1 MSNLGNLADEADQQA
16 YNRATNTLLPQ
27 RVEQAREFFFV
38 FRERQKE
45 EGNNRVALSI
55 QTDL

>member
-27 RVEQAREFFFV
+27 RVEQAREVFFV